1 MSTKRV
7 RVCVASA
14 ALCVAVLAIAPA
26 AASAA
31 RQGIDVSRF
40 QGEIDWAKVGETE
53 VQFAFAQASR
63 GSGDDCAVAPRR
75 CGADE
80 FYAANYAGARD
91 ARIRVGPYHRAFPGG
106 HGPKG
111 QKRDARAEARVF
123 VKRVGKLR
131 KRDLRPALDVETPF
145 GGLGHH
151 ALRRWVGIWL
161 HRVRKKLH
169 ARPIVYTNTSSWQA
183 TGNTT
188 KFARAGHPLWVAN
201 FGVKRPSVPAANWN
215 GQGWSIWQY
224 TSSGKVKGI
233 HGNVDKD
240 RLRAGFSN
248 LGV

>member
-14 ALCVAVLAIAPA
+14 ALCLAALAIAPA

-31 RQGIDVSRF
+31 KQGIDVSRF
-40 QGEIDWAKVGETE
+40 QDAIDWAKVGETE
-53 VQFAFAQASR
+53 IRFAFAQASR
-63 GSGDDCAVAPRR
+63 GSGDDCAVVPRR

-80 FYAANYAGARD
+80 FYAANYEGARD

-106 HGPKG
+106 HGPEE

-123 VKRVGKLR
+123 IRNVVKLR

-145 GGLGHH
+145 GGLGES
-151 ALRRWVGIWL
+151 ALRRWVRIWL
-161 HRVRKKLH
+161 DRVRHKLGE
-169 ARPIVYTNTSSWQA
+169 RPIIYTNSSSWQA

-188 KFARAGHPLWVAN
+188 KFARAGHPLWIAN
-201 FGVKRPSVPAANWN
+201 FGVARPSVPAANWN

-224 TSSGKVKGI
+224 TSSGHVKGI
-233 HGNVDKD
+233 KGKVDKD
-240 RLRAGFSN
+240 RLRGGFGKV
-248 LGV
+248 GV